1 MEQPPTFKEKAKGL
15 LSSIKKGEKVKDTET
30 GKVYELESETLW
42 DIFTATFSI
51 LYLLAVL
58 VILCW
63 ALFDIYHGQNQ
74 LLTRIFPEETNYPDS
89 PLSRLIAYAI
99 IGGGLGGVVNGCR
112 SIISWHAE
120 RRAFGWRFMW
130 KYITLPPLGAVL
142 APIVYA
148 IVYCGIG
155 VLGGG
160 YAQDNSSTS
169 QALSAF
175 AIGALSGYGSRQ
187 VYIWLDEQVKKLF
200 NPPPPPQ
207 TETNASDVEV
217 KVPDLKKKTQKEAEA
232 VLKEFHL
239 KLGKVTK
246 EVSDK
251 ASAINKVINQNPPAD
266 SKIAK
271 DNPVDITIAVK
282 E

>member
-1 MEQPPTFKEKAKGL
+1 
-15 LSSIKKGEKVKDTET
+15 
-30 GKVYELESETLW
+30 
-42 DIFTATFSI
+42 
-51 LYLLAVL
+51 
-58 VILCW
+58 
-63 ALFDIYHGQNQ
+63 
-74 LLTRIFPEETNYPDS
+74 
-89 PLSRLIAYAI
+89 
-99 IGGGLGGVVNGCR
+99 
-112 SIISWHAE
+112 
-120 RRAFGWRFMW
+120 
-130 KYITLPPLGAVL
+130 
-142 APIVYA
+142 
-148 IVYCGIG
+148 
-155 VLGGG
+155 
-160 YAQDNSSTS
+160 
-169 QALSAF
+169 LSAF

-217 KVPDLKKKTQKEAEA
+217 KVPDLKGKTQKEAEA

-239 KLGKVTK
+239 KLGNVTE

-251 ASAINKVINQNPPAD
+251 ASAINKVIDQNPPTD